1 MYTCRVSDGDPD
13 GDGLTWTPRVRCTA
27 SIDFNESILL
37 AETLLPGLTG
47 TQSPT
52 KVENELV
59 LVKVVLFTQSHSK
72 SLRVFLCYTNDL
84 V

>member
-1 MYTCRVSDGDPD
+1 MSGIMNTTGARSGILGTTSMEAVS
-13 GDGLTWTPRVRCTA
+13 
-27 SIDFNESILL
+27 
-37 AETLLPGLTG
+37 LTG

-52 KVENELV
+52 MVENELV
-59 LVKVVLFTQSHSK
+59 LVKVALFTQSHSK